1 MQTFLSEQ
9 WTSTDLW
16 TSLWLLWWWKGL
28 SLENLLLTQ
37 TLTLINQHSPIP
49 VTSHHLST
57 MDQWSCPFLNC
68 TSVYPHFCLWWFSY
82 WLKSISWVVPFCIS
96 CHSDLQ
102 WHLTPIP
109 RNQCWWNYS
118 ALIHR
123 RNKQACEDAIHKATG
138 KRNSVMLVNL
148 LNLLRDTRQS
158 GGENYQEGQLSWT
171 FRTYSQRIT
180 QTQQSRHQTTY
191 LSIQESLRLEFVKLV
206 NQIGMDFLLSNVY
219 PFNISL
225 HVSDL

>member
-1 MQTFLSEQ
+1 MILSFFKLYFCLPTFLPLVIFILTQ
-9 WTSTDLW
+9 VYLLGGPFLHFL
-16 TSLWLLWWWKGL
+16 SLW
-28 SLENLLLTQ
+28 S
-37 TLTLINQHSPIP
+37 P
-49 VTSHHLST
+49 VT
-57 MDQWSCPFLNC
+57 
-68 TSVYPHFCLWWFSY
+68 PHPNPKEPVLM
-82 WLKSISWVVPFCIS
+82 K
-96 CHSDLQ
+96 
-102 WHLTPIP
+102 
-109 RNQCWWNYS
+109 YS